1 MSDDAMTGREME
13 KGASEMDAEET
24 ARLIDALMA
33 MPPKGLPSIVV
44 FGDDAVFGITPA
56 KRPYRGL

>member
-1 MSDDAMTGREME
+1 MAEDATTGREMD
-13 KGASEMDAEET
+13 GAVRIDEET

-33 MPPKGLPSIVV
+33 EPPKPLPAIIV

-56 KRPYRGL
+56 KRPA